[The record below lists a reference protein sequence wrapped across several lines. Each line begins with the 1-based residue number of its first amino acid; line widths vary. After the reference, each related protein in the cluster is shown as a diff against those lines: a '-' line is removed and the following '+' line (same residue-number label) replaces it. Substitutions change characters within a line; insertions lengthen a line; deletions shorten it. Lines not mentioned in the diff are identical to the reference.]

1 VIDTGA
7 RCGAEHCI
15 TCSDEGLAMRVLRVD
30 DERGLALCAA
40 DDGERATVEIALL
53 EDVAVG
59 DVVLVHADVALAAL
73 DDAG

>member
-1 VIDTGA
+1 VTDTGA

-30 DERGLALCAA
+30 DDRGLALCAA

-59 DVVLVHADVALAAL
+59 DLVLVHADVALVAL

>member
-1 VIDTGA
+1 VTDTGA

-59 DVVLVHADVALAAL
+59 DLVLVHADVALVAL

>member
-1 VIDTGA
+1 VTDTGA

-53 EDVAVG
+53 EDVAAG

-73 DDAG
+73 DGAG

>member
-1 VIDTGA
+1 VTDTGA

-30 DERGLALCAA
+30 DQRGLALCAA

-59 DVVLVHADVALAAL
+59 DLVLVHADVALVAL

>member
-1 VIDTGA
+1 MTDTGA

-40 DDGERATVEIALL
+40 DDGKRATVEIALL
-53 EDVAVG
+53 EDVAAG
-59 DVVLVHADVALAAL
+59 DVVLVHADVALATL

>member
-1 VIDTGA
+1 VTDTGA
-7 RCGAEHCI
+7 RCGVEHCI

-59 DVVLVHADVALAAL
+59 DLVLVHANVALVAL

>member
-1 VIDTGA
+1 VTDTGA
-7 RCGAEHCI
+7 RCGGEHCI

-59 DVVLVHADVALAAL
+59 DLVLVHADVALVAL

>member
-1 VIDTGA
+1 VTDTGA

-59 DVVLVHADVALAAL
+59 DLVLVHANVALVAL

>member
-1 VIDTGA
+1 VTETGA

-15 TCSDEGLAMRVLRVD
+15 TCSDEGRAMRVLQVD

-53 EDVAVG
+53 EDVAAG

-73 DDAG
+73 DGAG

>member
-1 VIDTGA
+1 VTDTGA

-40 DDGERATVEIALL
+40 DEGERATVEIALL

-59 DVVLVHADVALAAL
+59 DLVLVHADVALVAL